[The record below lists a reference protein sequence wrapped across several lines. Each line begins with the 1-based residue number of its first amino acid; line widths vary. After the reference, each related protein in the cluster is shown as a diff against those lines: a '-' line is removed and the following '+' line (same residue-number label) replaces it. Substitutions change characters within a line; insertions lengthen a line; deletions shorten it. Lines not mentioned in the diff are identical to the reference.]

1 MHSTATRSRST
12 NGVFHWVNSNKLSD
26 KCDKKK
32 FSIFTGEIVFFRL
45 FNDISLDFFLLFLF
59 QVNHILYS
67 NRSAA
72 YIKLEQFEKALADAL
87 KAKELDP
94 SWPKVSVSVIDFY
107 VYGLCG
113 GWPYM
118 RALAL
123 FCKAKDTID

>member
-45 FNDISLDFFLLFLF
+45 FNEIFLDFFLLFLF

-94 SWPKVSVSVIDFY
+94 SWPKVSVGVIDFY
-107 VYGLCG
+107 VYG
-113 GWPYM
+113 
-118 RALAL
+118 
-123 FCKAKDTID
+123 